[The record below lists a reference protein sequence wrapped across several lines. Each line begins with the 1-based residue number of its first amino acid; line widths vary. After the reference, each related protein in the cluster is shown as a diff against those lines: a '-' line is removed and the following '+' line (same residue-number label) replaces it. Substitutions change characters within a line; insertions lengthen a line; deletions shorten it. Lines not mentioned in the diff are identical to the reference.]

1 MRERARKIFR
11 GSGVPEFAAN
21 DTRAIRFSEKISR
34 GNGGGICVRKNFSR
48 SGGNAPTLARTMNLK
63 IAVLPGDYIG
73 PEVMEAALPILQKI
87 LQKNGHALE
96 FSVHPVGGA
105 GIDACGKA
113 LPDET
118 LEACRAADAI
128 LFGSVGGPKW
138 ANVPRNEQPE
148 RGALLPLR
156 KHFELF
162 ANVRPGL
169 LLPALAAASP
179 LAPARIPG
187 GIDMVCIRE
196 LTGGIYFGRPK
207 QTSALPNGELEA
219 VDTMRYRTS
228 EIERITDVAIAAA
241 RSRARKTICLV
252 DKSNVLETSVL
263 WSKVVSARVAETAP
277 DVKLTHLLV
286 DNAAMQL
293 VADPGQF
300 DVLLTENMFGDILSD
315 EMAIVCGSLGMLASA
330 SIGAQKNR
338 HGFPFGL
345 YEPSGGS
352 APDIAGQDKANPC
365 AQILSAALMLRY
377 SFGLNDEA
385 AAIERAVRAA
395 IDAGTRTADIAFG
408 GAPVGTK
415 AMAAAISEQI

>member
-1 MRERARKIFR
+1 
-11 GSGVPEFAAN
+11 
-21 DTRAIRFSEKISR
+21 
-34 GNGGGICVRKNFSR
+34 
-48 SGGNAPTLARTMNLK
+48 MNLK

-73 PEVMEAALPILQKI
+73 PEVMDAALPILEKV
-87 LQKNGHALE
+87 LEKHGHALE
-96 FSVHPVGGA
+96 YSVHPVGGA
-105 GIDACGKA
+105 GIDVCGKA

-118 LEACRAADAI
+118 LAACRVADAI

-138 ANVPRNEQPE
+138 KDVPRNEQPE

-156 KHFELF
+156 KQFELF

-169 LLPALAAASP
+169 LLPSLMQSSP
-179 LAPARIPG
+179 IAPARIPN

-196 LTGGIYFGRPK
+196 LTGGIYFGQPK
-207 QTSALPNGELEA
+207 QTTTLPNGETEA

-228 EIERITDVAIAAA
+228 EIVRITDVAIAAA
-241 RSRARKTICLV
+241 RARERRTICLV

-263 WSKVVSARVAETAP
+263 WNKVVRERVAETAP
-277 DVKLTHLLV
+277 DVALTHLLV

-293 VADPGQF
+293 VANPGQF

-315 EMAIVCGSLGMLASA
+315 EMAVVCGSLGMLSSA

-377 SFGLNDEA
+377 SFGLNDVA
-385 AAIERAVRAA
+385 AEIESAVRAA
-395 IDAGTRTADIAFG
+395 IDAGTRTGDIAFG
-408 GAPVGTK
+408 GASVGTK
-415 AMAAAISEQI
+415 AMAAAILEKI